1 MSEIR
6 ILTARCPGCNT
17 AVRVKTHSLEKTV
30 ACPKCKASVTV
41 SATSTSSPVV
51 SAEEE
56 LPVAE
61 YWPDALSTGKGRI
74 VPALGMLVAAL
85 IVGVAISYLFRE
97 GGTLPSKTDVIAS
110 NIHRPDPEP
119 VNKESEPGK
128 AEEPKTTVQGNKE
141 EPRKP
146 ASVSP
151 EKAAYDRALARVRSL
166 ERQHRDWKAANYGRE
181 AAKQK
186 GFQTGKGSQVIV
198 LQLPEAMQ
206 RIYNEALRDL
216 EMAKSEYERS
226 K

>member
-1 MSEIR
+1 MSESR

-61 YWPDALSTGKGRI
+61 YWPDAPSTGKGRM
-74 VPALGMLVAAL
+74 VPALGMAIAGLV
-85 IVGVAISYLFRE
+85 VGVAISFLLRE
-97 GGTLPSKTDVIAS
+97 GGSSAS
-110 NIHRPDPEP
+110 NTVPVNPTIPLPENVTPDPIPSPPPPP
-119 VNKESEPGK
+119 V
-128 AEEPKTTVQGNKE
+128 
-141 EPRKP
+141 P
-146 ASVSP
+146 APVASKSVSP
-151 EKAAYDRALARVRSL
+151 EKVALDKAQARVNELSK
-166 ERQHRDWKAANYGRE
+166 QIRDWKAANYGRE

-186 GFQTGKGSQVIV
+186 KLPLGKGSGVIV
-198 LQLPEAMQ
+198 VEVPEAMQ
-206 RIYNEALRDL
+206 RLYDKALQEL
-216 EMAKSEYERS
+216 EMAKIEYQRS